1 MEKVKYSKNGIPV
14 YSYINETQHTFY
26 ISLFLRAGSMHESD
40 RDAGITH
47 FLEHIAIRNI
57 NHIMM
62 GELYKLLDR
71 YGLDFNAA
79 TYSHL
84 VHFHISGAKAH
95 FRIAADIISKLFL
108 PITLPKAEIDAE
120 RERIRAEMR
129 EEREGTT
136 LRAFT
141 QKELFGDTA
150 LSRSI
155 MGSHGTVSKISRR
168 RLEDYRRDVM
178 AKDNCFLYVTGS
190 VSDDEMEY
198 LSELV
203 GEYRLNR
210 GIRRM
215 NLAPVPEGFGRR
227 GARIAVKHSDYIKV
241 RLSFDV
247 DMSGTTLPELDLLY
261 EQLLGGYSSEM
272 FIELSEHRGLVY
284 DISGA
289 IEDYNNIAIF
299 SIGYDVSLA
308 HFYEALAGVIAI
320 LADFKREALPRD
332 RFYNAAYIDN
342 QMNLLDDDSELN
354 FTLAQDNH
362 FSELGYRDLEDRR
375 EAYRAVTPERLVEVA
390 RDIFTQDNLTVT
402 IKGNKRKLDLSR
414 IKGIVN
420 NI

>member
-1 MEKVKYSKNGIPV
+1 MEKVVYSKNGIPT

-26 ISLFLRAGSMHESD
+26 ISLFLRAGSMHESES
-40 RDAGITH
+40 DAGITH

-57 NHIMM
+57 NRIME
-62 GELYKLLDR
+62 GELYCTLDR

-84 VHFHISGAKAH
+84 VHFHISGAKSH
-95 FRIAADIISKLFL
+95 FKIAAEIISKLFL
-108 PITLPKAEIDAE
+108 PITLPGAEIDAE

-141 QKELFGDTA
+141 QKELFGDTS
-150 LSRSI
+150 LERSI
-155 MGSHGTVSKISRR
+155 MGTPSTVSKISRT
-168 RLEDYRRDVM
+168 RLENYRSELM
-178 AKDNCFLYVTGS
+178 TKENSFLYVTGA
-190 VSDDEMEY
+190 VTDEEIGY

-203 GEYRLNR
+203 GEYKLKE
-210 GIRRM
+210 GDLYT
-215 NLAPVPEGFGRR
+215 NLAPVPYDFGKR
-227 GARIAVKHSDYIKV
+227 GAKIAIKSSDYISV

-247 DMSGTTLPELDLLY
+247 DMSRVSLPELDLLY

-272 FIELSEHRGLVY
+272 FLELSENKGLVY

-289 IEDYNNIAIF
+289 IEDYKNISIF

-308 HFYEALAGVIAI
+308 YFYEALAGVVTI
-320 LADFKREALPRD
+320 LANFKKNTLPRD
-332 RFYNAAYIDN
+332 KFYNAAFIDN

-362 FSELGYRDLEDRR
+362 INELGYSTLEDRR
-375 EAYRAVTPERLVEVA
+375 EVYRAITPERLLEVS
-390 RDIFTQDNLTVT
+390 RLIFSQDNLTVT
-402 IKGNKRKLDLSR
+402 VKGNKKKINLAAIRE
-414 IKGIVN
+414 IVN
-420 NI
+420 NM